1 MCPPTAPPGDHA
13 PDDVVELEFEL
24 TDPSYFF
31 VGLSAEQS
39 CAVRLEEMIGLADGS
54 LVEFFT
60 ARDSSVGAIRELAD
74 RTDLI
79 DSVRVF
85 YETNREVLFQL
96 TIPGQC
102 IARTVEE
109 SGAVPQSVAATDGT
123 GRVIALVPKGVAS
136 RNVVESIA
144 ERHPTSELGTWSSRS
159 PSGIRRRNSSH
170 TGVATYRSPGSR
182 RAGSGSWPGVD
193 SRSASG
199 KCSER
204 PIGGGTGSDPGS
216 RPGRRSLRNS
226 VSPAPRSHSTSGRH
240 TGTSSASC
248 STTGPG
254 QSE

>member
-1 MCPPTAPPGDHA
+1 MCPPTASPGDHA

-24 TDPSYFF
+24 TDTSYFF

-39 CAVRLEEMIGLADGS
+39 CEVRLEEMIGLADGS

-74 RTDLI
+74 STDLI
-79 DSVRVF
+79 DTARVF
-85 YETNREVLFQL
+85 YETQREVLFQL

-144 ERHPTSELGTWSSRS
+144 ERHPTSELVAHRCRDVPVPGFTTSGLRKLARSRLTERQWEVLRTAHRKGYWERPREATGEEVAAELGISS
-159 PSGIRRRNSSH
+159 
-170 TGVATYRSPGSR
+170 ATFSQH
-182 RAGSGSWPGVD
+182 V
-193 SRSASG
+193 RSAH
-199 KCSER
+199 
-204 PIGGGTGSDPGS
+204 
-216 RPGRRSLRNS
+216 RNLFG
-226 VSPAPRSHSTSGRH
+226 VLFDHR
-240 TGTSSASC
+240 TGT
-248 STTGPG
+248 
-254 QSE
+254 E